1 MFPST
6 RIRPS
11 SSRLLSTPCTTP
23 PAARSSAGG
32 NWRDEAGR
40 HPFLAWELGSRELCD
55 FLPGR
60 PGLVRDLSEA
70 DFRRIRAIYYGMI
83 SEVDAQIGRI
93 LSGLRKRQGWDRT
106 TIILTSDHAELM
118 GDHFQLGKGGFFDGS
133 FHIPLI
139 IREPRLAAGAGRSV
153 DRFTEAVDVMPTLL
167 DLLGHQQLPH
177 LDGLSLKPFLQGGE
191 VPGWRDSAHW
201 EFDFRSVAAGAA
213 EKRFSLPSQRCNLAV
228 IRTERFKYVHF
239 NALPALLFDLGKDP
253 GELNDV
259 ADHPDY
265 RSTRLELAERLLAWR
280 GEHLD
285 QSLALAAL
293 SPQGLEGKAAAL
305 PLPA

>member
-1 MFPST
+1 M
-6 RIRPS
+6 
-11 SSRLLSTPCTTP
+11 
-23 PAARSSAGG
+23 
-32 NWRDEAGR
+32 
-40 HPFLAWELGSRELCD
+40 
-55 FLPGR
+55 
-60 PGLVRDLSEA
+60 
-70 DFRRIRAIYYGMI
+70 
-83 SEVDAQIGRI
+83 
-93 LSGLRKRQGWDRT
+93 
-106 TIILTSDHAELM
+106 TSDPRND
-118 GDHFQLGKGGFFDGS
+118 GRHFQLGKGGLRRQLPHYAD
-133 FHIPLI
+133 H
-139 IREPRLAAGAGRSV
+139 REPRLAAGAGPRVDCSPSRRSHA
-153 DRFTEAVDVMPTLL
+153 TMPICSDTA
-167 DLLGHQQLPH
+167 LPI
-177 LDGLSLKPFLQGGE
+177 SSVCAQAFLQGGE

-253 GELNDV
+253 GDLNDV